1 MADFMK
7 SAKKLIDK
15 AKENVDVNEVK
26 KSAKK
31 VGEILKDGK
40 VTKEEKKELTNI
52 AKDLV
57 KDCFIFVLKYHLKKR
72 DLEWM
77 KNIKKD

>member
-1 MADFMK
+1 MADLMK

-57 KDCFIFVLKYHLKKR
+57 KDAKK
-72 DLEWM
+72 
-77 KNIKKD
+77 

>member
-1 MADFMK
+1 MADFME

-40 VTKEEKKELTNI
+40 VTKDEKKELTNI

-57 KDCFIFVLKYHLKKR
+57 KDAKK
-72 DLEWM
+72 
-77 KNIKKD
+77 

>member
-40 VTKEEKKELTNI
+40 VTKDEKKELTNI

-57 KDCFIFVLKYHLKKR
+57 KDAKK
-72 DLEWM
+72 
-77 KNIKKD
+77 